1 MLAPHFSPAVGEMW
15 RLKWGYSEDGKE
27 KCTYFFHSGHA
38 VIAFPYLLISWLYHK
53 HILFSVPRGKGTP
66 NISREPWGHEAINSA
81 ATGPVR
87 AEEEAQGKLQPFSTI
102 HQIYSRKS
110 EEHFVT
116 FLNQAVFRNTELNLP
131 MQTAIWEKNRCLRGK
146 CHKNPKVVLWR
157 GLVIEM

>member
-1 MLAPHFSPAVGEMW
+1 MGILRGWEREMHIFLSFRSCCHCLSLPVDIMIVSQTHFVLCS
-15 RLKWGYSEDGKE
+15 
-27 KCTYFFHSGHA
+27 
-38 VIAFPYLLISWLYHK
+38 
-53 HILFSVPRGKGTP
+53 RGKGTP

-131 MQTAIWEKNRCLRGK
+131 MQTAI
-146 CHKNPKVVLWR
+146 
-157 GLVIEM
+157 